1 MHRFLVLLAAV
12 PIAALGCG
20 GGPKLVAV
28 SGRVTLDGHPA
39 AGVHVGFQPVAAAGE
54 KYPGGGSYAITD
66 SDGRFTLKLVE
77 NDRTGA
83 IVGKHRVEIASRQ
96 QADDAT
102 DSIQKSVR
110 PKAVVPPK
118 YNRESQLTFD
128 VPGDGTTDANFDLTS
143 K

>member
-1 MHRFLVLLAAV
+1 
-12 PIAALGCG
+12 LGCG

-28 SGRVTLDGHPA
+28 SGRVTLDGRPA
-39 AGVHVGFQPVAAAGE
+39 SGVHVGFQPVAAAGE

-83 IVGKHRVEIASRQ
+83 IVGKHRVEITSRQ

-102 DSIQKSVR
+102 DSIQKSGR

-118 YNRESQLTFD
+118 YNRESNLTFD
-128 VPGDGTTDANFDLTS
+128 VPGDGTTDANFDLTT